1 MSAPSKET
9 LRSAEVIDELGI
21 NAMLFSCFHGTHVA
35 AIQTLRGMDVKDMFA
50 SSHGLGAEALD
61 SKTFQMPDPK
71 ATGAKATESDSQLLT
86 DSIDTTGFTPDQLTE
101 LRLMKQCE
109 QSNFMFQARGGQ
121 GNPMGSR
128 FERAKKKDAALADAY
143 KQLTGSPSD
152 QAKFRADWAEKKFTN
167 YCSTK
172 RKTTSIVNSQFRKGQ
187 YMPLGRVAHKEGGGK
202 LGGLQAPAHAD
213 RCRRERDAQT
223 TKIRF

>member
-1 MSAPSKET
+1 LSAPSKET
-9 LRSAEVIDELGI
+9 LRSAAVIDELGI
-21 NAMLFSCFHGTHVA
+21 NAMLFGCFHGTHVA

-50 SSHGLGAEALD
+50 SSHGLGGAAALD

-71 ATGAKATESDSQLLT
+71 AAGAKAKESERQLLT

-101 LRLMKQCE
+101 LKLMKQCE

-121 GNPMGSR
+121 GNPLGSR
-128 FERAKKKDAALADAY
+128 FERAKKKDTELADAY
-143 KQLTGSPSD
+143 KHLTGSPAD
-152 QAKFRADWAEKKFTN
+152 QAKFRADWAEKKFNN

-202 LGGLQAPAHAD
+202 LGWMQAL
-213 RCRRERDAQT
+213 CGKRRGGG
-223 TKIRF
+223 